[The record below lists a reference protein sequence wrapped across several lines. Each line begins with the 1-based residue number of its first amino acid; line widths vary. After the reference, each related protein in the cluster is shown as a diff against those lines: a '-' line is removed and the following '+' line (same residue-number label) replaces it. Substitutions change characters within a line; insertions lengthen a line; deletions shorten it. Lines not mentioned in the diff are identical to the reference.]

1 MNEQA
6 TKPDQGGQPINQ
18 TKSEVKTAKK
28 SGSSLMDFLRKVEV
42 KLLRLYYGNPAKDL
56 KIVIV
61 TGSEGANTVAHFV
74 HETLKLAD
82 AKTGLVLN
90 ATTPA
95 KFYRKLSKIWRDGA
109 NHAVVTAPLT
119 AINNSVF
126 LDIPAHSIIVTNSKD
141 SDHSR
146 ETISKLLKSEPNFL
160 ILNRDDVNFDIFNR
174 FGAKT
179 SSISYGKDS
188 SSDIRINRI
197 KVYKKGTEVNLNCN
211 GQFIDFATFVTGEEA
226 GPLMAAAAT
235 NGFAMSYSPDNIID
249 GIASYEPKETKSEET
264 QKPETKIEEVK
275 D

>member
-6 TKPDQGGQPINQ
+6 TKPENGGQPINQ
-18 TKSEVKTAKK
+18 AKSEVKTAKK
-28 SGSSLMDFLRKVEV
+28 NENPFLDFLRKIEI

-56 KIVIV
+56 KIIIV
-61 TGSEGANTVAHFV
+61 TGHSGTNTVAHFV

-82 AKTGLVLN
+82 AKTGLILG

-95 KFYRKLSKIWRDGA
+95 KFYHKLSKIWRDGA

-126 LDIPAHSIIVTNSKD
+126 RDIPAHSIIVTNSKNT
-141 SDHSR
+141 DHSR

-160 ILNRDDVNFDIFNR
+160 ILNHDDENYDVFNR

-179 SSISYGKDS
+179 SSISYGKDTN
-188 SSDIRINRI
+188 SDVRINRI

-235 NGFAMSYSPDNIID
+235 CGFAMSYSPDNIID
-249 GIASYEPKETKSEET
+249 GIANYEPKETKESKE
-264 QKPETKIEEVK
+264 
-275 D
+275 